1 MYTVSKNLIPTFIGN
16 SLRIWI
22 IMKKRQCSI
31 HEQKSIFW
39 KEFLSADHNIEFRDN
54 ALSFIMAVL

>member
-1 MYTVSKNLIPTFIGN
+1 MIYHE
-16 SLRIWI
+16 
-22 IMKKRQCSI
+22 KKRQCSI

-39 KEFLSADHNIEFRDN
+39 KESLSADHNIEFRDN

>member
-1 MYTVSKNLIPTFIGN
+1 MIYHE
-16 SLRIWI
+16 
-22 IMKKRQCSI
+22 KKRQCSI

-39 KEFLSADHNIEFRDN
+39 KEFISADHNIEFRDN